1 MCKLIQEQGIIMVSF
16 LQPDAG
22 AWMVCLLIAVHKF
35 DAICF
40 SEINLD
46 SSVAPDD
53 NNLDIS
59 GYNLVQPAIV
69 LTISVDYTIQVFA
82 IASSRHSIP
91 TWMYKFW
98 NKNRW

>member
-59 GYNLVQPAIV
+59 GYNLVQPGHRSNNKCQ
-69 LTISVDYTIQVFA
+69 LYYTSFCHCEFSTFNTYMNV
-82 IASSRHSIP
+82 
-91 TWMYKFW
+91 
-98 NKNRW
+98 